1 MNAVRIRTSLLASV
15 LLLAAACASSGSAA
29 PTPRVFQVGLFHVG
43 LDHVPPSLEAL
54 EDALKDL
61 GYAEGKN
68 IEYDWRNQE
77 DEAQAE
83 QTAKNFVAENKDLI
97 VAFENQTCRAAK
109 AATSSIPVVM
119 LHVTDPVGEGLVSSL
134 THPGG
139 NITGLIGFRVLA
151 AKQLEMFK
159 NVLPSLHRVLVFTDS
174 DDPAGPI
181 LLQQTEEAA
190 STLGLELVK
199 KEAHDDG
206 DIRDV
211 FAGLRPGEVDG
222 AFVAS
227 QVLPTRYTS
236 VFVSLAYQQH
246 LPMFTFLKQWVEQ
259 GGLLRYGPD
268 YPTVGRAAA
277 VYVDKILK
285 GAKPGDLPIE
295 EMTQLELVINKK
307 VADQWGLTLAPEWLD
322 AADEVLNYVS
332 PSPVPSPSPSG

>member
-1 MNAVRIRTSLLASV
+1 MRIRVALVALGLVVMT
-15 LLLAAACASSGSAA
+15 ACGSSKAA
-29 PTPRVFQVGLFHVG
+29 PAGPKVFHIGLFHVG
-43 LDHVPPSLEAL
+43 IDHVPPSLQAL
-54 EDALKDL
+54 EDALKEM
-61 GYAEGKN
+61 GYVEGQN
-68 IEYDWRNQE
+68 IEYDWRNQK
-77 DEAQAE
+77 DEEEAD
-83 QTAKNFVAENKDLI
+83 QTAKDFAAEKKDLI

-109 AATSSIPVVM
+109 AATSTIPIVM

-134 THPGG
+134 TQPGG
-139 NITGLIGFRVLA
+139 NITGLIGFRILA

-174 DDPAGPI
+174 QDPAGPT

-190 STLGLELVK
+190 ATLGLDLVE
-199 KEAHDDG
+199 KEVHDDA
-206 DIRDV
+206 DIREV
-211 FAGLRPGEVDG
+211 FAQLKPGDVDG

-227 QVLPTRYTS
+227 QILPTRYTS

-246 LPMFTFLKQWVEQ
+246 VPMFTFLRQWVEQ

-307 VADQWGLTLAPEWLD
+307 VADEWGLTLSPEWLD

-332 PSPVPSPSPSG
+332 PSPPPSPSP

>member
-1 MNAVRIRTSLLASV
+1 MNAVRTRTSLLALA
-15 LLLAAACASSGSAA
+15 LLLAAACGSSGSAA
-29 PTPRVFQVGLFHVG
+29 PPPRVFHLGLFHVG
-43 LDHVPPSLEAL
+43 LDHVPPSLQAL
-54 EDALKDL
+54 KDALKDL
-61 GYAEGKN
+61 GYFEGQN
-68 IEYDWRNQE
+68 IEYDWRNQK
-77 DEAQAE
+77 DEAQAD
-83 QTAKNFVAENKDLI
+83 QTAKDFVAEGKDLI

-109 AATSSIPVVM
+109 AATSTIPVVM

-134 THPGG
+134 TQPGG

-174 DDPAGPI
+174 EDPAGPT
-181 LLQQTEEAA
+181 LLQQTEAAA
-190 STLGLELVK
+190 STLGLDLV
-199 KEAHDDG
+199 EREVHN
-206 DIRDV
+206 DIDIAKV
-211 FAGLRPGEVDG
+211 FAQLKPGEVDG
-222 AFVAS
+222 GFVAS
-227 QVLPTRYTS
+227 QILPTRYTS

-285 GAKPGDLPIE
+285 GANPGDLPVE

-307 VADQWGLTLAPEWLD
+307 VADQWGLTLSPEWLD

-332 PSPVPSPSPSG
+332 PSPPPSPSP